1 MFPSSLQRDV
11 RLGLMTVAIASGCA
25 AQLAL
30 AGPTWDVDY
39 TNDAL
44 QTATTAQ
51 IVSASLSPYINI
63 FGRLSGYGF
72 TGPSDF
78 VDMYQISID
87 TQTMVSISTAG
98 GSLGGNTTF
107 DSQLFIFKR
116 KGGNG
121 NRVRAVALHGNNDAA
136 VGNQGSRIGDEF
148 DSSSNYTVLAPGF
161 YYLAIAGV
169 GSNAIADDGSLV
181 WPDLDIAGSTVFGNE
196 RILDDWGGEGA
207 VGEYHIKLHAVN
219 GFVPSPGAIALL
231 GIAGLV
237 KRRRR

>member
-1 MFPSSLQRDV
+1 
-11 RLGLMTVAIASGCA
+11 
-25 AQLAL
+25 
-30 AGPTWDVDY
+30 
-39 TNDAL
+39 
-44 QTATTAQ
+44 
-51 IVSASLSPYINI
+51 
-63 FGRLSGYGF
+63 
-72 TGPSDF
+72 
-78 VDMYQISID
+78 MYQISID

-98 GSLGGNTTF
+98 GSLGGNATF

-148 DSSSNYTVLAPGF
+148 DSSSDYTVLAPGF

-169 GSNAIADDGSLV
+169 GSNAIADDGSLI
-181 WPDLDIAGSTVFGNE
+181 WPDLDTAGSTVFGNE
-196 RILDDWGGEGA
+196 RILDNWGGQGA